1 MIIFQNLNPGINLD
15 YFGKEA
21 INMAMS
27 LGQSFVRRPL
37 SKRDMP
43 RSICLS
49 ALLFLAACSN
59 PLDKAYEEAALAE
72 LLVRED
78 NLPAARMAITRALG
92 HRDDQVEILEL
103 DALIKVRMGDLAA
116 AYEAYRVIL
125 AIDPNHIPSL
135 VGVSQLG
142 LSTGNLR
149 ESRAAIETALA
160 IDPRN
165 PDVLLAKGV
174 HSLIRKDYEEAA
186 QIGERMNEFLPD
198 DPRGLVLRG
207 RSMFL
212 LGEREAAMKLLY
224 DSATKVGNS
233 PLVASVLMENARS
246 QGNVPIMLE
255 QLAFLRNNSPLNLDL
270 AIDEVN
276 VLYKSGDLARA
287 RRAGIEILDDFGKN
301 PDGIGRLTD
310 SWREYD
316 TAPLTQANRAQ
327 LAKSGEDDARLI
339 VARFYLS
346 RDDTASAR
354 QIVDGLNS
362 ASGRGMAARIAARE
376 KSGDAAGLAQAV
388 LDDDT
393 SNCDALMA
401 LGEARLAAG
410 KPEEAIRAGQVV
422 ATNCIDQTDG
432 FHLLVSAYT
441 AAGRTAGV
449 ERVYRDAIDTHPL
462 DLALTRGFANWLL
475 EQGRSPAAMSAAR
488 RFTKVAPS
496 RVSTWKFYREICT
509 ATGNPTCAGEADSA
523 EAKAKTDYTVDLL
536 PGQRP
541 SNPLTGQS
549 WR

>member
-1 MIIFQNLNPGINLD
+1 MIIFQNLNPGVNLDGVNLD

-27 LGQSFVRRPL
+27 LGQSFVSRPL

-49 ALLFLAACSN
+49 ALLFLAACSS

-135 VGVSQLG
+135 IGVSQLG

-174 HSLIRKDYEEAA
+174 HSLIRKDYEVAA

-224 DSATKVGNS
+224 DLS
-233 PLVASVLMENARS
+233 
-246 QGNVPIMLE
+246 
-255 QLAFLRNNSPLNLDL
+255 
-270 AIDEVN
+270 
-276 VLYKSGDLARA
+276 
-287 RRAGIEILDDFGKN
+287 
-301 PDGIGRLTD
+301 
-310 SWREYD
+310 
-316 TAPLTQANRAQ
+316 
-327 LAKSGEDDARLI
+327 LI
-339 VARFYLS
+339 H
-346 RDDTASAR
+346 
-354 QIVDGLNS
+354 I
-362 ASGRGMAARIAARE
+362 
-376 KSGDAAGLAQAV
+376 
-388 LDDDT
+388 
-393 SNCDALMA
+393 
-401 LGEARLAAG
+401 
-410 KPEEAIRAGQVV
+410 
-422 ATNCIDQTDG
+422 
-432 FHLLVSAYT
+432 
-441 AAGRTAGV
+441 
-449 ERVYRDAIDTHPL
+449 
-462 DLALTRGFANWLL
+462 
-475 EQGRSPAAMSAAR
+475 
-488 RFTKVAPS
+488 
-496 RVSTWKFYREICT
+496 
-509 ATGNPTCAGEADSA
+509 
-523 EAKAKTDYTVDLL
+523 
-536 PGQRP
+536 
-541 SNPLTGQS
+541 
-549 WR
+549 